1 MPLRNARDAISRCT
15 CTCLN
20 MNSVLIVFPLK
31 ILIFFSVKAWK
42 THSGNRNLAHEVALS
57 F

>member
-1 MPLRNARDAISRCT
+1 MRNARDAFS
-15 CTCLN
+15 CLLKN
-20 MNSVLIVFPLK
+20 ERYYKSFPFENSDF
-31 ILIFFSVKAWK
+31 FFSVKAWK